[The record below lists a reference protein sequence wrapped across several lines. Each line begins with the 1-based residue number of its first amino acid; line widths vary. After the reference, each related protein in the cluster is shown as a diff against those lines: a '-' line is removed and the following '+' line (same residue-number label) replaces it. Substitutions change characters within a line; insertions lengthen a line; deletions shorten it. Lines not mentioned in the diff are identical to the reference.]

1 MPWLFLSI
9 FMSFG
14 FVQLFKASQR
24 RGEYGPVVVSANY
37 IALSLVLCLI
47 LMLTNNLSL
56 SFDILKVGISIGI
69 SFIASMLIMT
79 YALTVSSAS
88 PVLTSFRISMLVPT
102 ALGVWIWR
110 EPITAIQIIGIGL
123 AIIALVL
130 MTGGK
135 SGNHALRG
143 IKAFALIFAVFAT
156 QGIAMT
162 LMRWVHYAGLDDHRL
177 SVLTVI
183 GATAGLL
190 GSLFIFI
197 RNRRPAR
204 QELISGAG
212 IGLYNGLAL
221 AVILTALSIV
231 PGTLYFPIVGCS
243 VVLLDN
249 VFTHFYWKEPL
260 SRPGFAGVGL
270 ALFAIALVM

>member
-1 MPWLFLSI
+1 
-9 FMSFG
+9 MSFG

-37 IALSLVLCLI
+37 IALSLALSLF
-47 LMLTNNLSL
+47 LWLTNDLTLSP
-56 SFDILKVGISIGI
+56 DILKVGISIGI

-79 YALTVSSAS
+79 YALTISNAS

-102 ALGVWIWR
+102 ALGVWIWH
-110 EPITAIQIIGIGL
+110 EPITSIQIIGIAI
-123 AIIALVL
+123 AIIALML

-135 SGNHALRG
+135 SNHHRLRG
-143 IKAFALIFAVFAT
+143 IKAFAIIFAVFAT

-162 LMRWVHYAGLDDHRL
+162 LMRWVHYAGLDAHRL
-177 SVLTVI
+177 SVLAVI

-190 GSLFIFI
+190 GILFILI
-197 RNRRPAR
+197 RNRRPSR
-204 QELISGAG
+204 RELISGSG

-221 AVILTALSIV
+221 SVILTALSVV

-249 VFTHFYWKEPL
+249 LFTHFYWKEPL

-270 ALFAIALVM
+270 AIFAIALVM

>member
-102 ALGVWIWR
+102 ALGVWM
-110 EPITAIQIIGIGL
+110 P
-123 AIIALVL
+123 
-130 MTGGK
+130 
-135 SGNHALRG
+135 
-143 IKAFALIFAVFAT
+143 
-156 QGIAMT
+156 
-162 LMRWVHYAGLDDHRL
+162 
-177 SVLTVI
+177 
-183 GATAGLL
+183 
-190 GSLFIFI
+190 
-197 RNRRPAR
+197 RR
-204 QELISGAG
+204 
-212 IGLYNGLAL
+212 
-221 AVILTALSIV
+221 
-231 PGTLYFPIVGCS
+231 
-243 VVLLDN
+243 
-249 VFTHFYWKEPL
+249 
-260 SRPGFAGVGL
+260 
-270 ALFAIALVM
+270 